1 MTITAST
8 KLAEAKKLYL
18 SAFPKEELLPWWVL
32 RLMTLPKGAAITSY
46 YTGDDF
52 CGFTHT
58 TITDEVVYVM
68 FFAVQDELRGKGYG
82 SAILEYLKQDN
93 PGKPIILNVEPLDE
107 RADNAQQRISRMR
120 FYEKNGF
127 YDTGYEIDEVG
138 GTFRILSTRK
148 KLDVEAY
155 LTMFQRM
162 SFGLWR
168 PEIREVQK

>member
-1 MTITAST
+1 MTITATT

-107 RADNAQQRISRMR
+107 RAENAQQRIERLR
-120 FYEKNGF
+120 FYKKNGF
-127 YDTGYEIDEVG
+127 YDTGYNIKEVG
-138 GTFRILSTRK
+138 GTFRILSTSPILEPQSYLRAFH
-148 KLDVEAY
+148 KLSLGFWSPKITAV
-155 LTMFQRM
+155 
-162 SFGLWR
+162 
-168 PEIREVQK
+168 K